1 MDSSISSSDGAVLD
15 LATRHRAA
23 FAGDRSE
30 SKPSATTERKTI
42 RGLARPIP
50 AIAWLPLL
58 TATAVGVCV
67 LIGAWE
73 VWMRHLGLHAGD
85 LDDGRDYWAV
95 ERRKVD
101 SGPPDSIVLIGDS
114 RILFDTDLA
123 TWQSLTGRRPIQLAL
138 PSSDAWPF
146 LHDLAADEHFAGLVV
161 IGTAE
166 LAYFED
172 QVDERDAVLDYF
184 ANESPSQRIGHQLY
198 KEASRYA
205 AFLDSDYTLFS
216 LLERHRWPE
225 RPGIEGPY
233 LDVWKISES
242 YDDRQTQ
249 LWDRIEW
256 DARLR
261 EHARLAWYSVYT
273 GPAVNPDVI
282 DRVIARTRPEVDRIR
297 GRGGEVVWIRPPSS
311 GPFLE
316 AEERRYP
323 RKTVWDRLVR
333 ETHSFGIYFDDY
345 PSMQHLVIPEWS
357 HLSRASALKFTD
369 AYVRV
374 LLENVAWLKSHRNDW
389 LGATH
394 PDGSRTTSARGSQAA
409 HLQLN

>member
-1 MDSSISSSDGAVLD
+1 MGSSISSSDSNVLD
-15 LATRHRAA
+15 LATQRELALARDRAK
-23 FAGDRSE
+23 SE
-30 SKPSATTERKTI
+30 TNATPGRTTV
-42 RGLARPIP
+42 RGRERPIP

-58 TATAVGVCV
+58 LVTAASLCV
-67 LIGAWE
+67 LIGGWE

-85 LDDGRDYWAV
+85 LDDGRDYWTA

-101 SGPPDSIVLIGDS
+101 AGPRDSIVLIGDS

-123 TWQSLTGRRPIQLAL
+123 TWQRLTNRRPIQLAL

-146 LHDLAADEHFAGLVV
+146 LHDLATDEHFAGLVV

-166 LAYFED
+166 LAYFEE
-172 QVDERDAVLDYF
+172 QVDARDPVLEYF
-184 ANESPSQRIGHQLY
+184 ATESPSQRVGHALY

-205 AFLDSDYTLFS
+205 AFLDSDYALFN
-216 LLERHRWPE
+216 LLERRRWPE
-225 RPGIEGPY
+225 RKGIEGPY

-256 DARLR
+256 DARLQ

-273 GPAVNPDVI
+273 GAPVKPDVI

-297 GRGGEVVWIRPPSS
+297 ARGGEVVWLRPPSD
-311 GPFLE
+311 GPFLQ
-316 AEERRYP
+316 EEQRRYP
-323 RKTVWDRLVR
+323 RNTVWDRLVR
-333 ETHSFGIYFDDY
+333 ETHSFGIYFEDY
-345 PSMQHLVIPEWS
+345 PSMQHLAVPEWS
-357 HLSRASALKFTD
+357 HLSRSSAVIFTD

-374 LLENVAWLKSHRNDW
+374 LLQNVAWLKSHREDW
-389 LGATH
+389 LAGTH
-394 PDGSRTTSARGSQAA
+394 PASSGWMP
-409 HLQLN
+409 